1 MPQGR
6 RPARCTPADVVLGTV
21 PDEHLADVARL
32 MQEDPAF
39 RAEVDRL
46 REAGDALTVLPAAS
60 TDPPPPLDL
69 DAALAA
75 RPAGRSGRIRAPRPA
90 AGRVRRTGAGPVRPL
105 TRPVLAATLAVLLF
119 GGGLLAGTA
128 LDGGSSQDA
137 PAAPA
142 VTRAPA
148 GKQVALGAFRG
159 RGSQRAAV
167 LMPTST
173 GQEMELR
180 VSDARPSAPGTYY
193 ELWLLD
199 DRRTT
204 PIGTFRVGADG
215 TARVRFPLAVD
226 PARYRYLDVSV
237 EDDDGDPGHSGRSV
251 LRSAAL
257 T

>member
-1 MPQGR
+1 MPRDR
-6 RPARCTPADVVLGTV
+6 RPERCTPADVVLGTV

-39 RAEVDRL
+39 RAEVERL
-46 REAGDALTVLPAAS
+46 REAGDALAVLPAAS

-75 RPAGRSGRIRAPRPA
+75 RPAGRSGRIRVPRRV
-90 AGRVRRTGAGPVRPL
+90 AGRAGRSGAGPVRRLP
-105 TRPVLAATLAVLLF
+105 RPVLASTLAVLLF

-128 LDGGSSQDA
+128 LDGDSPQDA
-137 PAAPA
+137 PAVA
-142 VTRAPA
+142 REPA
-148 GKQVALGAFRG
+148 GEQVALGAFGG

-180 VSDARPSAPGTYY
+180 VADARPSAPGTYY

-215 TARVRFPLAVD
+215 TVRVRFPLAVD